1 MPGKF
6 SPGAVRFEALD
17 ALRGICALLVAFFH
31 IPIYHTLKDV
41 GSLHNL
47 QFCVDMF
54 FALSGF
60 VLCHAYGARLN
71 HRADGLRF
79 MALRFA
85 RLWPL
90 HVVMLALFV
99 AIEIAKFV
107 VMRAD
112 GSMALDSQPF
122 GEGHSVFEAIT
133 NILFLQSFHLHSGLT
148 WNGPAWSAAVEF
160 YVSLL
165 FAGTVLLFPRRKL
178 EAFLGL
184 CLAGGILLYGV
195 SPTTLFVNSDWGMLR
210 AIFSFFAGCLVYELR
225 LSSGKRLEIP
235 DILEVS
241 CIILGLLFV
250 LSKPAG
256 GFQFTFPLLA
266 GMVIYTFSFDQGR
279 ISGVLRS
286 RPLQKI
292 GLWSYSIYMVHIFVF
307 QVLKMGMSFIGHKT
321 DLELVGWHNEEKLM
335 LLGTPGQ
342 ALLPALVLTVLLVVP
357 AAALTYRWIEKPAM
371 DLARGGLP
379 ATSDKFWFIPAVF
392 WLRRAGR
399 RLQPVSSAAAA
410 GLEAGQPI
418 EHRHELDVG
427 GRYHVPLPTISCG

>member
-1 MPGKF
+1 M
-6 SPGAVRFEALD
+6 SAR
-17 ALRGICALLVAFFH
+17 
-31 IPIYHTLKDV
+31 
-41 GSLHNL
+41 SHNL

-60 VLCHAYGARLN
+60 VLCHAYGSRLN
-71 HRADGLRF
+71 HTADGLRF
-79 MALRFA
+79 IWLRFA

-90 HVVMLALFV
+90 HAVMLALFV
-99 AIEIAKFV
+99 GIEISKFV

-122 GEGHSVFEAIT
+122 AEGHSVFEAIT
-133 NILFLQSFHLHSGLT
+133 NLLFLQSFHLHSGLT

-165 FAGTVLLFPRRKL
+165 FAGTVLVFPRRKL
-178 EAFLGL
+178 EIFLAL
-184 CLAGGILLYGV
+184 CLAGGILLYWV
-195 SPTTLFVNSDWGMLR
+195 SPATLFVSSDWGMLR

-235 DILEVS
+235 DILEAS
-241 CIILGLLFV
+241 CIVLGLLFL
-250 LSKPAG
+250 LSKPSG

-266 GMVIYTFSFDQGR
+266 GIVIYTFSFDQGR

-307 QVLKMGMSFIGHKT
+307 QVMKMGMSFIGHKT
-321 DLELVGWHNEEKLM
+321 HLELVGWHNQEKLM
-335 LLGTPGQ
+335 LLGTPDQ
-342 ALLPALVLTVLLVVP
+342 AILPALILTVLLVVP
-357 AAALTYRWIEKPAM
+357 AAALSYRWIEKPAM

-379 ATSDKFWFIPAVF
+379 AIPDKSWFTLAVF
-392 WLRRAGR
+392 RLRRPGP
-399 RLQPVSSAAAA
+399 RLQPVSSAATARVKAA
-410 GLEAGQPI
+410 DLI
-418 EHRHELDVG
+418 EQRHELDVIG
-427 GRYHVPLPTISCG
+427 GYHVPLPTTATRTSR

>member
-1 MPGKF
+1 MPGKT
-6 SPGAVRFEALD
+6 STGAVRFEALD

-31 IPIYHTLKDV
+31 IPIYHMLKDV

-60 VLCHAYGARLN
+60 VLCHAYGSRLN
-71 HRADGLRF
+71 HTADGLRF
-79 MALRFA
+79 VWLRFA

-90 HVVMLALFV
+90 HAVMLALFV
-99 AIEIAKFV
+99 AIEVAKFV
-107 VMRAD
+107 FTRAD

-122 GEGHSVFEAIT
+122 GEGHSVYEAIT
-133 NILFLQSFHLHSGLT
+133 NLLFLQSFHLHSGLT

-165 FAGTVLLFPRRKL
+165 FAGTVLLFPRRKI
-178 EAFLGL
+178 EVFFAL
-184 CLAGGILLYGV
+184 CLAGGILLYQV

-225 LSSGKRLEIP
+225 LASNKKLEIP
-235 DILEVS
+235 DILEAS
-241 CIILGLLFV
+241 CIVLGLLFV

-266 GMVIYTFSFDQGR
+266 GIVIYTFSFDQGR
-279 ISGVLRS
+279 ISRVLRS

-292 GLWSYSIYMVHIFVF
+292 GLWSYSIYMVHVFVF

-321 DLELVGWHNEEKLM
+321 HLELVGWHNEEKLM
-335 LLGTPGQ
+335 LLGTPDQ

-357 AAALTYRWIEKPAM
+357 AAALTYRWIEKPVM

-379 ATSDKFWFIPAVF
+379 AIPDMSWFTLAVLR
-392 WLRRAGR
+392 LRRPGA
-399 RLQPVSSAAAA
+399 QPVSSAATA
-410 GLEAGQPI
+410 GLEAVHSI
-418 EHRHELDVG
+418 EGRHEL
-427 GRYHVPLPTISCG
+427 PASTPTLSRG